1 MHITVLDFG
10 SLLSYSPH
18 GSSSEI
24 DQSKDVMKVLKA
36 DQYLEKP
43 TIPMSDWIAQT
54 MKQYMDKLPF
64 ASFFK
69 ENTVLVPTPGSSLMQ
84 ANSLWV
90 PHRIATALVNTGI
103 GREVVACLVRK
114 TPVRKSAWS
123 KTSERPTVKE
133 HIASFSV
140 QELIS
145 DPLLDEVVLVDDII
159 TRGATLP
166 AAANRLSEALP
177 KAHIHAF
184 AAMRAIGDPSDF
196 VSLSSPV
203 MGTIQYRPLKDDTIR
218 RP

>member
-1 MHITVLDFG
+1 MHITVLEFG

-18 GSSSEI
+18 GSSPEI
-24 DQSKDVMKVLKA
+24 AQSKEVMKVIKA

-43 TIPMSDWIAQT
+43 TILMSDWIAQT
-54 MKQYMDKLPF
+54 VKQYFDRLPF

-90 PHRIATALVNTGI
+90 PHRIATALVKTGI
-103 GREVVACLVRK
+103 GKEVVPCLVRK

-123 KTSERPTVKE
+123 KPSERPTVEE

-145 DPLLDEVVLVDDII
+145 EPRPDEVVLVDDIV
-159 TRGATLP
+159 TRGATLL
-166 AAANRLSEALP
+166 AAANRLLEALP
-177 KAHIHAF
+177 KAHIRAF
-184 AAMRAIGDPSDF
+184 ASMRAIGDPSDF

-203 MGTIQYRPLKDDTIR
+203 IGTIQYRPLKGDTIR